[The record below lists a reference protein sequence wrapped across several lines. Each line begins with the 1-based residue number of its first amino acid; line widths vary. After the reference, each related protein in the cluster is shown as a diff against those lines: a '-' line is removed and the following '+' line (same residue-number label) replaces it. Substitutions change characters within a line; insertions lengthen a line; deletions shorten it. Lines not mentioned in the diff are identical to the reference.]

1 MVHVQACDVGCGM
14 FERMTLDTPQ
24 MSLTALSHIF
34 SQLQG
39 GGKPQATQGHRRF
52 APRSRVNQQRLREA
66 GFAGTRGRDV
76 PWFPWEDGIDLFE

>member
-1 MVHVQACDVGCGM
+1 MAQLPHAWLGRGVLVWHLVREGPWPFVVHVQACDVGCGM

-39 GGKPQATQGHRRF
+39 GGNHRPHRATEGLHPG
-52 APRSRVNQQRLREA
+52 AE
-66 GFAGTRGRDV
+66 
-76 PWFPWEDGIDLFE
+76 